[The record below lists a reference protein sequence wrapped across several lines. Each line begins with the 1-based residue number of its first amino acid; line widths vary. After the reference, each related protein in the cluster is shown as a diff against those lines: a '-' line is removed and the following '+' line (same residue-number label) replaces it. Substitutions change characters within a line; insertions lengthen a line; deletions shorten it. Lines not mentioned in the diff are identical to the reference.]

1 MKIDYDQ
8 ETDAMTITF
17 RDASIDESD
26 EVAPGVIADFGEDGQ
41 IVRFEILGASSL
53 IEAPDQVTISAPGK
67 PQSESAR
74 AS

>member
-8 ETDAMTITF
+8 ETDAMTITL

-41 IVRFEILGASSL
+41 IVRFEILGASTI
-53 IEAPDQVTISAPGK
+53 IENPDHVMISAPVKTHAKTGMG
-67 PQSESAR
+67 S
-74 AS
+74 